1 MHPGSLFR
9 TLGTEAVPSGGV
21 EEAASEVSVTKKWL
35 RYMMARNRMVSLSG
49 FVFSAVI
56 GEVIEFEVFRV

>member
-1 MHPGSLFR
+1 
-9 TLGTEAVPSGGV
+9 V